1 MRNRGGGPTDPM
13 AASVAIARAGWRR
26 LTPYEGAA
34 AQALR
39 RAWATAAATAAPT
52 KPAENPGGGMPK
64 AVRAVRGMP
73 DYFGDDAAKLRA
85 VENAGMR
92 ILQLAGY
99 REVHSGYPVRAVD
112 RWPRC

>member
-1 MRNRGGGPTDPM
+1 M

-26 LTPYEGAA
+26 LAPYESATA
-34 AQALR
+34 PALR
-39 RAWATAAATAAPT
+39 RAWASAAATATAT
-52 KPAENPGGGMPK
+52 KPAENPDSLPK

-73 DYFGDDAAKLRA
+73 DYFSDDAAKLRA

-99 REVHSGYPVRAVD
+99 REVHSAHPLRAMG
-112 RWPRC
+112 RCQRC